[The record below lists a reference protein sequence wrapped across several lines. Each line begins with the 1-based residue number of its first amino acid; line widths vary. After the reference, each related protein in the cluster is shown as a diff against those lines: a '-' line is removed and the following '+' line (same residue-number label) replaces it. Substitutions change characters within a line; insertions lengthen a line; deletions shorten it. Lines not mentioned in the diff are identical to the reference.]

1 MSRNSSINRNNI
13 DGGGYDIIKID
24 RSSTFCSEL
33 SIGTG
38 FDLEKQH
45 SN

>member
-1 MSRNSSINRNNI
+1 MSKNSSINRNNI
-13 DGGGYDIIKID
+13 DGGDMILLNID
-24 RSSTFCSEL
+24 RFSTFCSEL

-45 SN
+45 SI